1 MIAVCVTRSTL
12 PPFGFSRFMRVG
24 ELRKKSEIPMKN
36 GPWKRRY
43 PVTNWVCCPGSNLSY
58 SPFSPIE
65 LLRQRFRTM
74 KHDTTLKNSRSLP
87 KSKSSVTIWPQFCW
101 YFFGLRVK
109 RSKINRNRSLPRRER
124 SPDPIPKPK
133 SLQVCEPAHPSGDR
147 FVENLCRP
155 RIIWKCVM
163 PAADEQ
169 LRGLNAQKSI
179 VDRRT
184 SEESEGNKTF

>member
-1 MIAVCVTRSTL
+1 MVPGDKLGLLAPDRIWVIAA
-12 PPFGFSRFMRVG
+12 
-24 ELRKKSEIPMKN
+24 
-36 GPWKRRY
+36 
-43 PVTNWVCCPGSNLSY
+43 
-58 SPFSPIE
+58 FSPIE
-65 LLRQRFRTM
+65 LLRQRFPTM

-87 KSKSSVTIWPQFCW
+87 KSKSSVTIWPQFRW
-101 YFFGLRVK
+101 YFFGLLVK

-133 SLQVCEPAHPSGDR
+133 SLQVCEPAHSSGDR

-163 PAADEQ
+163 PAADGQ
-169 LRGLNAQKSI
+169 PRGLNAQKSI

-184 SEESEGNKTF
+184 SEERERGGIKLSKPC